1 MKNKLNKYD
10 KVHII
15 GSCFTLIELLVV
27 IAIIAILAGML
38 LPALNNARE
47 RGRSAKCVSN
57 LKQLTL
63 GALLYGD
70 DNNGQFYTGTDAK
83 NSFFNILQESY
94 NVSPSMLLC
103 PSEKATNKTLHYGT
117 NISLGGYKSGN
128 TSVHKVLYFQISKIK
143 NPTSAP
149 YIADVPTNNPYIAS
163 VSWQVSA
170 SFARHNG
177 NKNVNFSCVDGHVD
191 SQKWEKLKSLVES
204 TSHYLQ

>member
-1 MKNKLNKYD
+1 M
-10 KVHII
+10 
-15 GSCFTLIELLVV
+15 

-70 DNNGQFYTGTDAK
+70 DNDGHCFAGTSAK
-83 NSFFNILQESY
+83 TSFFNILQESY

-117 NISLGGYKSGN
+117 NVSLAGYKSGN

-149 YIADVPTNNPYIAS
+149 YIADVPAAEPYIAS
-163 VSWQVSA
+163 VSWPVSVKY
-170 SFARHNG
+170 ARHNG
-177 NKNVNFSCVDGHVD
+177 SKNVNFSCVDGHVD
-191 SQKWEKLKSLVES
+191 SQKWEKLKSLVNA

>member
-1 MKNKLNKYD
+1 MNKHD
-10 KVHII
+10 TVHTI
-15 GSCFTLIELLVV
+15 GSFTLIELLVV

-83 NSFFNILQESY
+83 NSFFNILRESY

-117 NISLGGYKSGN
+117 NVSLGGYKSGN

-149 YIADVPTNNPYIAS
+149 YIADVPAAEPYIAS

-170 SFARHNG
+170 KYARHNG

-191 SQKWEKLKSLVES
+191 SQKWEKLKSLVET